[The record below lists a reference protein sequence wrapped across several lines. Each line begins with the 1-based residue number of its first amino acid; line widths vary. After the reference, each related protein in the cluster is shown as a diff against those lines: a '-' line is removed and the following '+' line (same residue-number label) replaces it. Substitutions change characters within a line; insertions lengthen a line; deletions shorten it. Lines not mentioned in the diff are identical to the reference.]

1 MLGDNHV
8 MSNQPK
14 LLAFV
19 IYAVNGD
26 DKYLTFAK
34 NHNRAKASFTQC
46 ALVTESV
53 FTDIRAKRIPELDHF
68 SKSYWEG
75 VPYDDPKCAL
85 FKAWNALANT
95 TK

>member
-1 MLGDNHV
+1 
-8 MSNQPK
+8 MSSPIQPK

-19 IYAVNGD
+19 IYDINGD
-26 DKYLTFAK
+26 DEYLTFAK
-34 NHNRAKASFTQC
+34 NHNKAKASFTQC
-46 ALVTESV
+46 TLSRESV

-85 FKAWNALANT
+85 FKAWEVIAKA